1 MHAWGCH
8 LGCGSAGGCVG
19 SPELPVP
26 AHSHHHQQVPQDG
39 HQDNCRDEGEQ
50 YDLLCYAEALTR
62 TWGGGSRN
70 KKRKDTS
77 AHQSLGTAEQKA
89 AGVCLWLG
97 IAAATKQ
104 EAAWHF
110 YNYLVKRRKE
120 VKRLGACKTGGQQPT
135 CNECRS
141 VPQKINYYK
150 ITEPFFPFRLFLLT
164 YPEAKAP
171 QPCTPVFPRYIA
183 AVRRGACSQHHVGLE
198 VSWH

>member
-1 MHAWGCH
+1 MHGAATWDVAVLGAAWAH
-8 LGCGSAGGCVG
+8 LSCLSRHTATITNRFPRMAIRITAEMKVSSTIFSATPKP
-19 SPELPVP
+19 SLEL
-26 AHSHHHQQVPQDG
+26 
-39 HQDNCRDEGEQ
+39 
-50 YDLLCYAEALTR
+50 
-62 TWGGGSRN
+62 GGGSRN

-110 YNYLVKRRKE
+110 YNYLVKQRKE

-171 QPCTPVFPRYIA
+171 QPCTPVFPRYIT